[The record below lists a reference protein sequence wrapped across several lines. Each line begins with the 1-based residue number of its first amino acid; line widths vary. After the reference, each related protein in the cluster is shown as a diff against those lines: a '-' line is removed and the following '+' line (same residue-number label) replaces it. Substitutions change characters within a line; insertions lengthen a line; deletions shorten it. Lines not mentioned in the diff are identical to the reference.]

1 MMLGPPGAGKGTQAR
16 QLRRRWDIPH
26 ISTGA
31 MLREAVQAGTPL
43 GREVAA
49 IMESGGLI
57 NDEVIT
63 RVVTERLEQPDTR
76 NGFLLDG
83 FPRTIPQAQA
93 LDQMVG
99 GLARRLE
106 LPANAWTRRYRARVH
121 GEVDPERLAALA
133 RGITIEGVRYG
144 AIEARLDRQ
153 QRTNAWIDIALT
165 EAEVVR
171 RLASRMV
178 CAECGTNAT
187 GEGDRCHDCGGPLV
201 PRADDREQVVINR
214 LKVYREQTEPLVRY
228 YGGRPTYCRIDGA
241 RLPDDVTADIFR
253 AVEEAARR

>member
-1 MMLGPPGAGKGTQAR
+1 MELNLVMLGPPGAGKGTQAR

-63 RVVTERLEQPDTR
+63 RVVTERLEQPDTS

-83 FPRTIPQAQA
+83 FPRTIPQAEA
-93 LDQMVG
+93 LDQMVDG
-99 GLARRLE
+99 
-106 LPANAWTRRYRARVH
+106 RAPLIV
-121 GEVDPERLAALA
+121 
-133 RGITIEGVRYG
+133 IE
-144 AIEARLDRQ
+144 
-153 QRTNAWIDIALT
+153 IALT

-228 YGGRPTYCRIDGA
+228 YGERPTYCRIDGA